1 MFSVCAIFY
10 GDYLALAE
18 KLLTSLKI
26 MAHVQ
31 DVRLGLNAVSSQVRD
46 YVNTWALQQMSAYPV
61 YIYEDEHS
69 NNLGKYP
76 LMRQMFKDK
85 KLATKIMWFDDDSFL
100 DEVSIAWWDTALM
113 LGQQH
118 TQVGALHSIAQKG
131 KQYEGITQQSWFTG
145 KPVNVHH
152 RYKFATGGWWIADT
166 AFLTKWD
173 YPFTAIHHNGGDS
186 ILGEL
191 IRQQGGSLGEFSKG
205 VQCHCEGCLKNKTKL
220 NSVVRINVGGR
231 KGRRGLGTLV
241 EHYPW
246 EDGNVNSPINYQTF
260 DLKIT
265 RYESR
270 NKEKI

>member
-1 MFSVCAIFY
+1 MFSICAIFY

-26 MAHVQ
+26 TAHIQ
-31 DVRLGLNAVSSQVRD
+31 DVRLGLNAVSPQVRN
-46 YVNTWALQQMSAYPV
+46 YVNSWALQQMSAYPV
-61 YIYEDEHS
+61 YIYEDECS

-85 KLATKIMWFDDDSFL
+85 KLAAKIMWFDDDSFL
-100 DEVSIAWWDTALM
+100 DEVSVDWWDTALM
-113 LGQQH
+113 LGQQY
-118 TQVGALHSIAQKG
+118 TQVGALHSIGQKR
-131 KQYEGITQQSWFTG
+131 KQYEGIAQQSWFTG
-145 KPVNVHH
+145 KPVNGYH

-166 AFLTKWD
+166 DFLTKWD
-173 YPFTAIHHNGGDS
+173 YPFVVLHHNGGDS

-191 IRQQGGSLGEFSKG
+191 IRQQGGSLGEFSAG
-205 VQCHCEGCLKNKTKL
+205 VQCHCEGCLKNKIKL

-246 EDGNVNSPINYQTF
+246 EDGNANSPINYQTF
-260 DLKIT
+260 GLKIA
-265 RYESR
+265 RYVSC